1 MGIKLVEYDKL
12 QERWEPIFYLKQ
24 PTEGI
29 YNETRLLEEVCN
41 ILPDSRRVKFDQR
54 EEYLQYVDGSCIDK
68 RTGAITECK
77 DVTEEVSRRLR
88 YRMTT
93 GDMLIPLVEVGVLVP
108 SIVSLPQDRFILVSD
123 IFAVVTPKVDPY
135 YLYWALTTNYVRD
148 QFEARSKGAVI
159 RRISLSDLK
168 DINIPWLTEEERKE
182 KIQMIKLQL
191 SHLENEDKETILEKI
206 DKIVSSHYNIKVP
219 IEAIGSVVKLP
230 YSELIDNPLWTY
242 TALNP
247 QNSEFQEKIRGC
259 GNVATLEEV
268 CLTIDSG
275 VNPTKE
281 KNGEIEIGIVKSK
294 NIEVLKL
301 RDEFDTILVEH
312 PRDKETLNV
321 DDVLFRHKGI
331 IGPAAIVGRENK
343 GLIFHDHL
351 LRLKV
356 DPEII
361 DPNYLVILLNSFV
374 IREQVK
380 QYVTSS
386 TISFISKQNF
396 GKLLIPIPTINE
408 QKSLVDQI
416 HQH

>member
-1 MGIKLVEYDKL
+1 VGIKLVEYDKL

-24 PTEGI
+24 PSERI
-29 YNETRLLEEVCN
+29 YDETRLLEEVCD

-68 RTGAITECK
+68 RTGMITECK
-77 DVTEEVSRRLR
+77 EVTEEVSKRLR
-88 YRMTT
+88 YRMAA
-93 GDMLIPLVEVGVLVP
+93 GDMLIPLVEVGVMVP
-108 SIVSLPQDRFILVSD
+108 TIVSSPQDRFILVSD
-123 IFAVVTPKVDPY
+123 IFAVVTPKVDML
-135 YLYWALTTNYVRD
+135 YLYWALTTEYVRD

-168 DINIPWLTEEERKE
+168 EITIPWLTEEERKE

-219 IEAIGSVVKLP
+219 NDAIGAVVKLP
-230 YSELIDNPLWTY
+230 YSELIENPLWTY
-242 TALNP
+242 AALNP
-247 QNSEFQEKIRGC
+247 QISEFQEKIRGC
-259 GNVATLEEV
+259 GNVSTLEEV

-294 NIEVLKL
+294 NIAVLTLK
-301 RDEFDTILVEH
+301 DEFDNILVEQ

-321 DDVLFRHKGI
+321 DDVLFRHKGT
-331 IGPAAIVGRENK
+331 IGPAAIVERENQ
-343 GLIFHDHL
+343 GLLFHDHL

-361 DPNYLVILLNSFV
+361 DPSYLVILLNSFV